1 MKRTLIIGG
10 FIAGVLIIGS
20 VAFLALVGI
29 NRYRPVVERKLQEA
43 IGCPVMIGRLSLGW
57 QDGLAMECQ
66 GVNILSATGR
76 PPQPLLQLES
86 VSVLVRLAPLFHKR
100 LDVAS
105 VVLKRP
111 RLHVKR
117 EADGRINL
125 MGLAALGGPVAAPS
139 RASQR
144 LGAPVPFAIASLR
157 IVEGTLHWTDAR
169 STPPYR
175 LTVTNVEALL
185 EPIAPGV
192 PITMAFRGALA
203 SDRQNLRLSARVLL
217 PDAVQP
223 GSAEQ
228 LDLSLEDIAL
238 QRILP
243 EVSPA
248 EPHLLGRRSLK
259 VQGRLP
265 TLDPLQVSRAFS
277 AGGRLTLTEAKVANL
292 NVLRAVFERLSMLPG
307 LIERLQGRLPPAYQE
322 RLTRP
327 DTMLAPMAFTGT
339 VRQGVLEVDD
349 LKVGAEGLEL
359 SGTGWVG
366 FPGAM
371 RFHGVLRVE
380 PELSRAL
387 IAGVNELERLT
398 NAQGQL
404 EFPLT
409 IRGQFPRVAVLPDL
423 DIIATKLLVTRV
435 QDILGNILQQT
446 LE

>member
-1 MKRTLIIGG
+1 MKRRLIVGG
-10 FIAGVLIIGS
+10 LLAALLVVVGV
-20 VAFLALVGI
+20 ALMATVGG
-29 NRYRPVVERKLQEA
+29 NRYRPLVERKLQEA
-43 IGCPVMIGRLSLGW
+43 LGCQVMIGQISVGW
-57 QDGLAMECQ
+57 QGGPAMECQ
-66 GVNILSATGR
+66 GVTIASATTM
-76 PPQPLLQLES
+76 PPQPLLQMES
-86 VSVLVRLAPLFHKR
+86 ASVALRLAPLFRKQ
-100 LDVAS
+100 LEVTS
-105 VVLKRP
+105 VVLKGP

-125 MGLAALGGPVAAPS
+125 MGLAALGAPAAAP
-139 RASQR
+139 RRVATR
-144 LGAPVPFAIASLR
+144 RDTPAPLTIASLR

-175 LTVTNVEALL
+175 LTVTKVEALL

-192 PITMAFRGALA
+192 PITMELRGALA
-203 SDRQNLRLSARVLL
+203 SDRQNLRLSARLVL
-217 PDAVQP
+217 PDAIQP

-228 LDLSLEDIAL
+228 LDLSLEEIAL

-243 EVSPA
+243 EVSPD
-248 EPHLLGRRSLK
+248 EPHLLGRLSLQ
-259 VQGRLP
+259 VQGKLP
-265 TLDPLQVSRAFS
+265 TLDPLQVSRTFS

-307 LIERLQGRLPPAYQE
+307 VIERLQSRLPPAYQE
-322 RLTRP
+322 RLTRR
-327 DTMLAPMAFTGT
+327 DTLLAPMTFTGT
-339 VRQGVLEVDD
+339 VQQGVLEVDH
-349 LKVGAEGLEL
+349 LTVSAEGLDL

-387 IAGVNELERLT
+387 IAGVTELERLT

-409 IRGQFPRVAVLPDL
+409 IRGQFPRVVVLPDL
-423 DIIATKLLVTRV
+423 DVIARKLLVTRV